1 MEPNYN
7 NNIQINMSFEK
18 ENTRDFMPLSGDN
31 NLTIALKALRRA
43 ILLNE
48 EQYLHESA
56 FIIRRRLSRRQ
67 RCWLAATAL
76 YSLDYEEFTSVTD
89 RWWEDQQRKNFFH
102 DV

>member
-1 MEPNYN
+1 MEPNYS
-7 NNIQINMSFEK
+7 NNIQIIMSFEK
-18 ENTRDFMPLSGDN
+18 ENTRDFITLSGDN
-31 NLTIALKALRRA
+31 NLTTALKALRRA

-56 FIIRRRLSRRQ
+56 FIIRRRLNRRQ

>member
-1 MEPNYN
+1 MEPNYSD
-7 NNIQINMSFEK
+7 NIQINMSFEK
-18 ENTRDFMPLSGDN
+18 ENPRDFMPLSNDN

-56 FIIRRRLSRRQ
+56 FIIRRRLNRRQ

>member
-1 MEPNYN
+1 MEPNYS
-7 NNIQINMSFEK
+7 NNIQIIISFEK
-18 ENTRDFMPLSGDN
+18 ENPRDFMTLSGDN
-31 NLTIALKALRRA
+31 NLTTALKALRRA

-89 RWWEDQQRKNFFH
+89 HWIDDDRKRLLF
-102 DV
+102 DEI